1 MEVLRGVVV
10 VKKNQIEIHFMII
23 HDYIKICLNFV
34 RMQKQVDLGKVILIL
49 KS

>member
-10 VKKNQIEIHFMII
+10 VKQKPDRNTLHDNHDHKNM
-23 HDYIKICLNFV
+23 LNFFSGAE
-34 RMQKQVDLGKVILIL
+34 QVDLCKVILIL